1 MMMIYGMF
9 VFELKTLPYQQLR
22 HSLNW
27 RHVKNDR
34 INRSAKWQYIGA
46 GRRRSTLT
54 GCSTLKSRAAMCLY
68 RSGNAG
74 IYRASLAFNQRRG
87 ADLRDVCADRTTG
100 HAYRI

>member
-54 GCSTLKSRAAMCLY
+54 GCFTLKLRAATYL
-68 RSGNAG
+68 
-74 IYRASLAFNQRRG
+74 LPFWQRRHTPG
-87 ADLRDVCADRTTG
+87 VRGL
-100 HAYRI
+100 